1 MISELLSAFDTN
13 TPVSDGAPDLVS
25 EGGSETTFAEKR
37 VTFKDPPLIQAS
49 EGEKSS
55 ISPDSSPSDL
65 ILEYINLESS
75 GALRSSRVRKVTA
88 KVAETYDAAT
98 RKMYALF
105 SELQFVGLTTLT
117 SKLEEAHSDL
127 NKATDLAS
135 EPSTSVF
142 TTACNVFHRLNS
154 HFDCT
159 LNVFYTFAFASA
171 NHNDTYTFKEMMQ
184 QPDKGKF
191 MEAMEKEVD
200 DHIEGKHWSMIRRS
214 QMPVGMKTILT
225 IWSFKRKRLPDG
237 TITKW
242 KARLCCHGGMQQWG
256 VNYWET
262 YASVVCWVS
271 ARLILI
277 IAMINR
283 LPTRSVDFILAF
295 PQADV
300 DVPIFME
307 LPVGFD
313 LHNANKR
320 EYVLKLNKNL
330 YELKQASATWFEM
343 LSKGLLDINFNPSAI
358 DSCVF
363 IRDNCIVLVYVDGCI
378 VISHDSK
385 VIDRFIASMQNGPEE
400 FKLTDDGDLA
410 RFLGV

>member
-37 VTFKDPPLIQAS
+37 VTFEDPPLIQAS

-142 TTACNVFHRLNS
+142 ITACNIFHRLNS

-159 LNVFYTFAFASA
+159 LNVFSTFAFASA
-171 NHNDTYTFKEMMQ
+171 KHNDTYTFKEMMQ
-184 QPDKGKF
+184 QPDKGKI

-200 DHIEGKHWSMIRRS
+200 DYLERKHWSMIRRS
-214 QMPVGMKTILT
+214 QMPDLQ
-225 IWSFKRKRLPDG
+225 F
-237 TITKW
+237 
-242 KARLCCHGGMQQWG
+242 G
-256 VNYWET
+256 VSSEKD
-262 YASVVCWVS
+262 C
-271 ARLILI
+271 RIE
-277 IAMINR
+277 R
-283 LPTRSVDFILAF
+283 
-295 PQADV
+295 
-300 DVPIFME
+300 
-307 LPVGFD
+307 
-313 LHNANKR
+313 
-320 EYVLKLNKNL
+320 
-330 YELKQASATWFEM
+330 
-343 LSKGLLDINFNPSAI
+343 
-358 DSCVF
+358 
-363 IRDNCIVLVYVDGCI
+363 
-378 VISHDSK
+378 
-385 VIDRFIASMQNGPEE
+385 
-400 FKLTDDGDLA
+400 
-410 RFLGV
+410 